1 MISKSRSPSHSST
14 CLTRPSVMR
23 DEVIA
28 DLHTRSQS
36 LALSGRIRVRTCT
49 GVRASTTRSE
59 QRPESW
65 TPPGSPNGAIIDG
78 RLMAG
83 LDGGLNGR
91 AVAAIL
97 KTGTLADLRGRPER
111 RRKRQGPGAY
121 RSADLPARVE
131 RCVDLEGLELLQV
144 ARCQASA
151 QLPSQHR

>member
-1 MISKSRSPSHSST
+1 
-14 CLTRPSVMR
+14 
-23 DEVIA
+23 
-28 DLHTRSQS
+28 
-36 LALSGRIRVRTCT
+36 
-49 GVRASTTRSE
+49 
-59 QRPESW
+59 
-65 TPPGSPNGAIIDG
+65 
-78 RLMAG
+78 MAG

-151 QLPSQHR
+151 QLPSQHRRIVGGTLKGHPRSCVGGHGLALTA